1 MKNFNY
7 SFRNSALLFTSI
19 AFFACCN
26 SPSKND
32 NSVDTLADSMSI
44 TESVDSVRID
54 SASSIPSKALELKS
68 SWDSIKLHKIS
79 KQSDTIVINS
89 NGFKNLNAEIVSSKP
104 GNIRIN
110 QIISPD
116 SNSDGPFGKD
126 LEYKLNQQG
135 EFKLIIGESLMQGDP
150 FEGDYI
156 LKVIGK

>member
-1 MKNFNY
+1 MKNFNN

-19 AFFACCN
+19 AFFASCN
-26 SPSKND
+26 SPGKND
-32 NSVDTLADSMSI
+32 HSADTLADSMSI
-44 TESVDSVRID
+44 SESID
-54 SASSIPSKALELKS
+54 SATSIPAKALELKS
-68 SWDSIKLHKIS
+68 SWDSIRLHKIS

-150 FEGDYI
+150 FEGEYI